1 MSCTQ
6 RCAPEIDLVHQLDRF
21 IPARKPSM
29 DAIPSLAASA
39 NNSLNAS
46 MSEMSLGDTSTVSN
60 HDSAG
65 QHTRI
70 LSFAAAPPPP
80 ASHNPHGNAHLNLS
94 RQYTP
99 GNGRGTHA
107 PGGARG
113 SASTAPVTNKRR
125 IPSIP
130 DRVLDAPGFKDDYYL
145 NLISWSSSNK
155 VAIGLSE
162 LAYVWNADTGD
173 VTSMGTEG

>member
-1 MSCTQ
+1 
-6 RCAPEIDLVHQLDRF
+6 
-21 IPARKPSM
+21 
-29 DAIPSLAASA
+29 
-39 NNSLNAS
+39 

-60 HDSAG
+60 HDSSG

-80 ASHNPHGNAHLNLS
+80 ASHNPHGSAHLNLS
-94 RQYTP
+94 RQYA
-99 GNGRGTHA
+99 GSGRGAHA
-107 PGGARG
+107 GGARG
-113 SASTAPVTNKRR
+113 STSTAQAAAINKRR

-145 NLISWSSSNK
+145 NLISWSSSNR

>member
-1 MSCTQ
+1 
-6 RCAPEIDLVHQLDRF
+6 
-21 IPARKPSM
+21 
-29 DAIPSLAASA
+29 
-39 NNSLNAS
+39 

-60 HDSAG
+60 HDSSAP
-65 QHTRI
+65 HTRI

-80 ASHNPHGNAHLNLS
+80 ASHNPHGHAHLNLS
-94 RQYTP
+94 RQYTA
-99 GNGRGTHA
+99 GSGRTSTGA
-107 PGGARG
+107 ARG
-113 SASTAPVTNKRR
+113 STSTAPAASKRR

>member
-1 MSCTQ
+1 
-6 RCAPEIDLVHQLDRF
+6 
-21 IPARKPSM
+21 
-29 DAIPSLAASA
+29 
-39 NNSLNAS
+39 

-99 GNGRGTHA
+99 GHGRASHT
-107 PGGARG
+107 PGARG
-113 SASTAPVTNKRR
+113 SASAAPVAQKRR
-125 IPSIP
+125 IPTIP